1 MSSAEAALE
10 PEVLWG
16 TSFSERHLAKN
27 VLSDEKEVSTQ
38 QEANFWLA
46 EKEKTDGQGF
56 VMKVA
61 NSKRKIVGVKIR
73 NTFNAGKGLWA
84 AKGFQIEGSLL
95 KEPDTLSHRARGTNP
110 TWTPEI
116 LKEAGSWTVL
126 LRGTLKT
133 KSQDQSKPPLEP
145 FFFGATTELR
155 YLWFNLSSYYGQG
168 GGLQYF
174 APILQS
180 GEI

>member
-1 MSSAEAALE
+1 M
-10 PEVLWG
+10 
-16 TSFSERHLAKN
+16 
-27 VLSDEKEVSTQ
+27 SDEKEVSTQ

-46 EKEKTDGQGF
+46 EKEITDGQGF

-73 NTFNAGKGLWA
+73 NTFNAGKALWA

-95 KEPDTLSHRARGTNP
+95 KEPDTLSHQARGTNP

-133 KSQDQSKPPLEP
+133 KSQGQSKPPLETL
-145 FFFGATTELR
+145 FFGATTELR
-155 YLWFNLSSYYGQG
+155 YLWFNLNSYYGQG

>member
-73 NTFNAGKGLWA
+73 NTFNAGKSLWA

-95 KEPDTLSHRARGTNP
+95 KEPDTLSQRTQGT

-116 LKEAGSWTVL
+116 LKEAGSWSVL
-126 LRGTLKT
+126 ISGTLKT
-133 KSQDQSKPPLEP
+133 KSQGQAKPPLET

-155 YLWFNLSSYYGQG
+155 YLWFNLSSYHGQG

>member
-73 NTFNAGKGLWA
+73 NTFNAGKSLWA

-95 KEPDTLSHRARGTNP
+95 KEPDTLSQRTNP

-133 KSQDQSKPPLEP
+133 KSQSQSKPSLET

>member
-16 TSFSERHLAKN
+16 TRFSERHLAKN

-56 VMKVA
+56 VMKVS

-95 KEPDTLSHRARGTNP
+95 KEPDTLSQRTHGT

-116 LKEAGSWTVL
+116 LKEAGSWRVL
-126 LRGTLKT
+126 ITGALKT
-133 KSQDQSKPPLEP
+133 KSQGQSKPPLET
-145 FFFGATTELR
+145 FFFRAATELR
-155 YLWFNLSSYYGQG
+155 YLWFNLLSYYGQG

>member
-1 MSSAEAALE
+1 M
-10 PEVLWG
+10 
-16 TSFSERHLAKN
+16 
-27 VLSDEKEVSTQ
+27 SDEKEVSTQ

-46 EKEKTDGQGF
+46 EKEITDGQGF

-95 KEPDTLSHRARGTNP
+95 KEPDTLSHQARGTNP

-133 KSQDQSKPPLEP
+133 KSQGQLKPPLET
-145 FFFGATTELR
+145 FFFEATTELR
-155 YLWFNLSSYYGQG
+155 YLWFHLLSFYGGQG

-180 GEI
+180 GNI

>member
-46 EKEKTDGQGF
+46 EKEITDGQGF
-56 VMKVA
+56 VMKVS

-95 KEPDTLSHRARGTNP
+95 KEPDTLSQRTQRT

-116 LKEAGSWTVL
+116 LKEAGSWSVL
-126 LRGTLKT
+126 TSGTLRT
-133 KSQDQSKPPLEP
+133 KSQGQAKPPLEP

-155 YLWFNLSSYYGQG
+155 YLWFHLSSYYGQG

>member
-46 EKEKTDGQGF
+46 EKEITDGQGF

-73 NTFNAGKGLWA
+73 NTFNAGKSLWA

-95 KEPDTLSHRARGTNP
+95 KEPGTLSQRTNP

-133 KSQDQSKPPLEP
+133 KSQDQSKPPLET

-155 YLWFNLSSYYGQG
+155 YLWFNLNSYYGQG
-168 GGLQYF
+168 GGLQYL

>member
-46 EKEKTDGQGF
+46 EKKKTHGQGF

-73 NTFNAGKGLWA
+73 NTFNAGKALWA

-95 KEPDTLSHRARGTNP
+95 KEPDTLSQRTNP

-126 LRGTLKT
+126 ISGTLKT
-133 KSQDQSKPPLEP
+133 KSQGQLKPPLEP
-145 FFFGATTELR
+145 FFFEATTELR
-155 YLWFNLSSYYGQG
+155 YLWFHLLSFYGGQG

-180 GEI
+180 GDI

>member
-1 MSSAEAALE
+1 
-10 PEVLWG
+10 
-16 TSFSERHLAKN
+16 
-27 VLSDEKEVSTQ
+27 
-38 QEANFWLA
+38 
-46 EKEKTDGQGF
+46 
-56 VMKVA
+56 MKVS

-95 KEPDTLSHRARGTNP
+95 KEPDTLSQRTQGT

-116 LKEAGSWTVL
+116 LKEAGSWSVL
-126 LRGTLKT
+126 TSGTLKT
-133 KSQDQSKPPLEP
+133 KSQGQSKPPLET
-145 FFFGATTELR
+145 FFFEATTELR
-155 YLWFNLSSYYGQG
+155 YLWFHLLSYHGDQG

-180 GEI
+180 GEIKI

>member
-1 MSSAEAALE
+1 M
-10 PEVLWG
+10 
-16 TSFSERHLAKN
+16 
-27 VLSDEKEVSTQ
+27 SDEKEVSTQ

-46 EKEKTDGQGF
+46 EKEITDGQGF

-95 KEPDTLSHRARGTNP
+95 KEPDTLSHQARGTSP

-155 YLWFNLSSYYGQG
+155 YLWFNLRSYHGQG
-168 GGLQYF
+168 GGLQYL